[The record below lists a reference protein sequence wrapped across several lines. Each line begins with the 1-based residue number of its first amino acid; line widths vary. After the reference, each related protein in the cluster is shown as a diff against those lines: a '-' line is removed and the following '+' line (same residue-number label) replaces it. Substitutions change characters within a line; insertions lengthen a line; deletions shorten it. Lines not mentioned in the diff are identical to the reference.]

1 MVLSGTECSI
11 LSGTGKDWSNTRE
24 MKGRRTRE
32 KLKER
37 DRDVSALKISEVF
50 LLLGR
55 NKYGPGHATYA
66 ERTARHK
73 KKRFA

>member
-1 MVLSGTECSI
+1 MKTLERWKVKKEDAVVLSGTECSI

-37 DRDVSALKISEVF
+37 DRDVSAPSED
-50 LLLGR
+50 L
-55 NKYGPGHATYA
+55 
-66 ERTARHK
+66 
-73 KKRFA
+73 